1 MILKKLRIYLLG
13 LLVVAGLYGAAFF
26 FFPKEKEEI
35 KLPLLFQ
42 NLTVDRIQEIEWQRG
57 SEVVHLKKEPPWR
70 IIRPVSALA
79 DSKAV
84 ERILRTLT
92 HLQPE
97 RKFAESKK
105 DLNEFGLDSPKVKI
119 LFLAQGKWSEIQVG
133 NKTAVGNATY
143 IKTSNTPDLFLI
155 EENLIKELDRDLAA
169 LREKEVK
176 KGP

>member
-1 MILKKLRIYLLG
+1 MILRKLRIYLLG
-13 LLVVAGLYGAAFF
+13 LLVVAGLYGAVFF

-35 KLPLLFQ
+35 KPPPLFQ
-42 NLTVDRIQEIEWQRG
+42 NMAVDQIQEMAWQRE
-57 SEVVHLKKEPPWR
+57 SEVVHLKKGPPWR

-84 ERILRTLT
+84 ERILQTLID
-92 HLQPE
+92 LRPE

-105 DLNEFGLDSPKVKI
+105 DLSEFGLDSPKLKI
-119 LFLAQGKWSEIQVG
+119 LFLARGKWSEIQVG
-133 NKTAVGNATY
+133 NKTAVGNAYY
-143 IKTSNTPDLFLI
+143 IKTSRATNLFLI
-155 EENLIKELDRDLAA
+155 EENLVKELDLTLAS